1 MNPNSGLDF
10 VNLTFI
16 YVNKS
21 KEICKI
27 NNDLYFFQTDNTL
40 TKSELVRLLQLHKN
54 NNGTE
59 YSVMSV
65 LKYNATNDGHVF
77 MEVSKLDDIR
87 FVNSEQYISDLNDV
101 YFLFA
106 ERTHDR
112 ISAGQTRRI
121 FMRGGLSLGKN
132 TRRRAIIKKM
142 IL

>member
-1 MNPNSGLDF
+1 MNPTSGLDF

-54 NNGTE
+54 NNGTD
-59 YSVMSV
+59 YSVLSV
-65 LKYNATNDGHVF
+65 LKYNATGDGHVF

-87 FVNSEQYISDLNDV
+87 FVSSEQYISDLNDV

-112 ISAGQTRRI
+112 VSTGQTRRI
-121 FMRGGLSLGKN
+121 FMRGGLFSGKN

>member
-54 NNGTE
+54 NNGSE
-59 YSVMSV
+59 YSVLSV
-65 LKYNATNDGHVF
+65 LKYNATNDGHIF
-77 MEVSKLDDIR
+77 QEISKLDDIR

-101 YFLFA
+101 IFLFA
-106 ERTHDR
+106 ERTHDSV
-112 ISAGQTRRI
+112 SAGQTRRI
-121 FMRGGLSLGKN
+121 FMRGGICKSKN

>member
-54 NNGTE
+54 NNGSE
-59 YSVMSV
+59 YSVLSV

-77 MEVSKLDDIR
+77 QEISKLDDIR
-87 FVNSEQYISDLNDV
+87 FLNSEHYIGDLNDV
-101 YFLFA
+101 IFLFA
-106 ERTHDR
+106 ERTNNVGLR
-112 ISAGQTRRI
+112 GQTKRI
-121 FMRGGLSLGKN
+121 FVRGGVGKN

>member
-59 YSVMSV
+59 YSVISV

-77 MEVSKLDDIR
+77 MEVTKLDDIR
-87 FVNSEQYISDLNDV
+87 FVSSEQYISDLNDV
-101 YFLFA
+101 IFLFA

-112 ISAGQTRRI
+112 VSAGQTKRI
-121 FMRGGLSLGKN
+121 FMRGGLGKN
-132 TRRRAIIKKM
+132 TRRHHRIKK
-142 IL
+142 

>member
-54 NNGTE
+54 NNGSE
-59 YSVMSV
+59 YSVLSV
-65 LKYNATNDGHVF
+65 LKYNATNYGHVF
-77 MEVSKLDDIR
+77 QEISKLDDIR
-87 FVNSEQYISDLNDV
+87 FLNSEHYIGDLNDV
-101 YFLFA
+101 IFLFA
-106 ERTHDR
+106 ERTNNVGLT
-112 ISAGQTRRI
+112 GQTKRI
-121 FMRGGLSLGKN
+121 FVRSGLGKN
-132 TRRRAIIKKM
+132 TRRRAIIKKK
-142 IL
+142 

>member
-54 NNGTE
+54 NNGSE
-59 YSVMSV
+59 YSVLSV

-77 MEVSKLDDIR
+77 QEISKLDDIR
-87 FVNSEQYISDLNDV
+87 FLNSEHYIGDLNDV
-101 YFLFA
+101 IFLFA
-106 ERTHDR
+106 ERTNNVGLT
-112 ISAGQTRRI
+112 GQTKRI
-121 FMRGGLSLGKN
+121 FVRGGVGKN
-132 TRRRAIIKKM
+132 TRRRTIIKKM

>member
-10 VNLTFI
+10 INLTFI

-27 NNDLYFFQTDNTL
+27 NNDLYFFQTNNTL

-59 YSVMSV
+59 YSVLSI

-77 MEVSKLDDIR
+77 QEISKLDDIR
-87 FVNSEQYISDLNDV
+87 FLNSEHYISDLNDV
-101 YFLFA
+101 IFLFA
-106 ERTHDR
+106 ERTHD
-112 ISAGQTRRI
+112 IVSAGQTRRI
-121 FMRGGLSLGKN
+121 FVRGGICKSKN
-132 TRRRAIIKKM
+132 TRRRTIIKKK
-142 IL
+142 